1 MKSIAKL
8 LFLGFIIITTSCYKS
23 GRHEHAHDE
32 MPSNNPNQAL
42 YEEVMSIHD
51 DVMPKADDIYQLKK
65 ELQEKIKST
74 DLTTEKKKE
83 FEQAIHELDSADH
96 SMMNW
101 MHKFKYFPEADT
113 INIEANREY
122 LEDELEKIKNV
133 RELILN
139 SIQKAKDEVGKK

>member
-1 MKSIAKL
+1 MKSTTKL
-8 LFLGFIIITTSCYKS
+8 LFLGFIIITASCYKS

-42 YEEVMSIHD
+42 YDEVMDIHN
-51 DVMPKADDIYQLKK
+51 DVMPKADDIYSLRK
-65 ELQEKIKST
+65 ELQDKLAST
-74 DLTTEKKKE
+74 DMAEEKKKE
-83 FEQAIHELDSADH
+83 LEQAIHELDSADH
-96 SMMNW
+96 SMMDW
-101 MHKFKYFPEADT
+101 MHKFKYYPEADT

-139 SIQKAKDEVGKK
+139 SIQKAKSEVDKK